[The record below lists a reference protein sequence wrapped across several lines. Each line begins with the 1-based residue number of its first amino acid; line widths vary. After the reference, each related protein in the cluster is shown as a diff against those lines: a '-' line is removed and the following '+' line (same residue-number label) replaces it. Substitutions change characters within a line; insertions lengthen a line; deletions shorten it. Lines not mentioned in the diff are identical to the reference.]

1 MTPIPAENPAAPYG
15 DPACRFAREAPPYMN
30 ALTRR
35 ARRLTLND
43 FDADDLVQDAMLN
56 AYKSFHT
63 FKHGTN
69 LQAWLFKILYNR
81 WVSNYRANTRR
92 VEAERRVD
100 QFTDRDLARIQTK
113 SAETEIID
121 AMP

>member
-1 MTPIPAENPAAPYG
+1 
-15 DPACRFAREAPPYMN
+15 MN

-56 AYKSFHT
+56 SCKSFHT

-81 WVSNYRANTRR
+81 WVSNYRTNTRR